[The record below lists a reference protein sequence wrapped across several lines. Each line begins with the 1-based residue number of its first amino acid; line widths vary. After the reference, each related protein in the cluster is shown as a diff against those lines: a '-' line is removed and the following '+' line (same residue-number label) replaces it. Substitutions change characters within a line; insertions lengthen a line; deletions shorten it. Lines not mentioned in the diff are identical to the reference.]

1 MEFLDVPTVLK
12 VSALFNLMAA
22 VAWLTLAQVFRMAPR
37 AGRLM
42 AAGHL
47 LRILSQGCGDCMAGW
62 PALAQQAVPEFGLLA
77 CAVLLLLALRRMLQS
92 RLRLRHVAGVS
103 GVGAL
108 GIAAGLA
115 SGSGL
120 APQLASTLSVTLLSA
135 LAVREVLRGVGDKLS
150 PAVTACT
157 ALPFVALTLLGLAHT
172 GELLLVPGWDDH
184 ILSGELPTPGRA
196 VLWLVVT
203 AGITLSLIALM
214 IWRLITRIQ
223 HLTYRDPLTGAL
235 NRRAFEQALTE
246 AQAQL
251 QRGHGFALAMID
263 IDHFKRINDEHG
275 HQAGD
280 AALQHCVRVWQAGLR
295 EVDRLGRI
303 GGEEFCALLPLAAP
317 ADLTMAATVA
327 ERLRSSLA
335 AQPLRWKDTELRL
348 SASFGVA
355 LPVTGDAAGE
365 VGLARAD
372 AELYRA
378 KAEGRNRVCV
388 ATHLAG
394 TPGMANA

>member
-22 VAWLTLAQVFRMAPR
+22 LAWLMLAQVFRIAPR

-47 LRILSQGCGDCMAGW
+47 VRILSQGCGDCTAGW
-62 PALAQQAVPEFGLLA
+62 PVLLRQALPEFGTLA
-77 CAVLLLLALRRMLQS
+77 CVVLLLLALRRMLRS
-92 RLRLRHVAGVS
+92 RLRLRHIAWVS
-103 GVGAL
+103 GLGAA
-108 GIAAGLA
+108 GITAGLA

-120 APQLASTLSVTLLSA
+120 APQLASTLAVTLLAA
-135 LAVREVLRGVGDKLS
+135 LAVREVLRGIGGQLS
-150 PAVTACT
+150 PAITACT
-157 ALPFVALTLLGLAHT
+157 TLPFAALAGLGLAHT
-172 GELLLVPGWDDH
+172 AELLLVPGWDNH
-184 ILSGELPTPGRA
+184 ILSGALPTPARA
-196 VLWLVVT
+196 LLWFLVT
-203 AGITLSLIALM
+203 ASITLSLIALM

-235 NRRAFEQALTE
+235 NRRAFEQGLIE

-251 QRGHGFALAMID
+251 QRGRGFALAMID
-263 IDHFKRINDEHG
+263 IDHFKRVNDVHG

-280 AALQHCVRVWQAGLR
+280 AALQHCVAVWQSGLR
-295 EVDRLGRI
+295 EVDRLGRL
-303 GGEEFCALLPLAAP
+303 GGEEFCVLLPLGAP
-317 ADLTMAATVA
+317 GDLATAATVA
-327 ERLRSSLA
+327 ERLRSQLA
-335 AQPLRWKDTELRL
+335 AQPLRWKDMELNL

-355 LPVTGDAAGE
+355 LPVAGDAQGE
-365 VGLARAD
+365 ICLARAD

-388 ATHLAG
+388 ATDLQSGA
-394 TPGMANA
+394 PA